1 MKAHSIWLV
10 IGLILLALSPLQ
22 GQEARGTL
30 LGRVTDAT
38 GSVIIGAK
46 VEGVNADSG
55 VHFTSTTNGSGD
67 YILPFLIPGPYSLT
81 VESRGFKTYRRV
93 GIVVRESDRVT
104 IDMAMEIGEASQS
117 VQVNAET
124 PLLDTSTASMGMVV
138 ERRAITDL
146 PSKDGMVLIMATLT
160 PGVTF
165 TPQTAAYVRPF
176 DTSSPSTMS
185 VNGTRSG
192 SNEFM
197 VDGASNMQGTQIA
210 YSPPQTVIEEFKV
223 QTATFDASFG
233 FMPGAAMNM
242 TLKSGGNA
250 VHGEVNYL
258 MQNPKLN
265 ADNYFRVAAGKPDMR
280 IHRTS
285 AGLTGPVYLP
295 KLYNGHNKT
304 FFTLGYEWIYSFD
317 PSPWVVEAVPT
328 PAQRTGD
335 FSSLLAISP
344 QYQIYD
350 PYSTAPAAGGLFSR
364 APLPN
369 NIIPAGRI
377 NPVSAKIAS
386 LWDLPNQRR
395 TGPSMR
401 RIITL
406 QTGLYVQKSRCAK
419 PKD

>member
-1 MKAHSIWLV
+1 
-10 IGLILLALSPLQ
+10 
-22 GQEARGTL
+22 
-30 LGRVTDAT
+30 
-38 GSVIIGAK
+38 
-46 VEGVNADSG
+46 
-55 VHFTSTTNGSGD
+55 
-67 YILPFLIPGPYSLT
+67 
-81 VESRGFKTYRRV
+81 
-93 GIVVRESDRVT
+93 
-104 IDMAMEIGEASQS
+104 
-117 VQVNAET
+117 
-124 PLLDTSTASMGMVV
+124 
-138 ERRAITDL
+138 
-146 PSKDGMVLIMATLT
+146 
-160 PGVTF
+160 
-165 TPQTAAYVRPF
+165 
-176 DTSSPSTMS
+176 
-185 VNGTRSG
+185 
-192 SNEFM
+192 
-197 VDGASNMQGTQIA
+197 
-210 YSPPQTVIEEFKV
+210 
-223 QTATFDASFG
+223 
-233 FMPGAAMNM
+233 
-242 TLKSGGNA
+242 
-250 VHGEVNYL
+250 

-364 APLPN
+364 TPLPN

-406 QTGLYVQKSRCAK
+406 QTVLYVQKSRCAK